1 MRTAQAI
8 NRRWTRALLGGV
20 VVGTGLLTACGGTS
34 VRQPAVLETIDEPQ
48 VTIERHWRSGRGPDT
63 DGYKLGLV
71 AALHRDALFTA
82 DADGNVVALD
92 REEGDLIWSA
102 DTELALSG
110 GPTVEGDQVL
120 VGSRDAELVALSRA
134 DGRELWRAAV
144 SSEVVA
150 PPASNG
156 DTVVVRT
163 VDGRVAALS
172 AEDGSQRWATKRTV
186 PPLSLR
192 GLSAPV
198 IVGNI
203 VISGLETGRLVAQR
217 LDDGEP
223 VWTQAVSVP
232 SGRSELER
240 IADIDAPLLV
250 DGSTLYAMSYG
261 GDVAALDVYSGD
273 VRWRRAIKTY
283 SGGTVSLDGERL
295 YVTDEEGSVWALQ
308 TSNGA
313 AAWKSEALSW
323 RRLSAPAVHE
333 GFVVVADFEG
343 YVHYLS
349 PDNGRIVGR
358 ERPLGDRVDVM
369 PLVADGHLFL
379 ADVEGRVVALRAQA
393 E

>member
-1 MRTAQAI
+1 MRTLQAI
-8 NRRWTRALLGGV
+8 RPLPSRTLRCGVMACAVLLA
-20 VVGTGLLTACGGTS
+20 ACGGSS
-34 VRQPAVLETIDEPQ
+34 VRQPAVLENINQPE
-48 VTIERHWRSGRGPDT
+48 VSVERYWHSGRGPDT
-63 DGYKLGLV
+63 NGYALGLV
-71 AALHRDALFTA
+71 TALHRDALFTA
-82 DADGNVVALD
+82 DADGHVVALSRD
-92 REEGDLIWSA
+92 SGDVIWTT
-102 DTELALSG
+102 DTDLALAG
-110 GPTVEGDQVL
+110 GPTVEGEQVL
-120 VGSRDAELVALSRA
+120 VGSRDAQIVALSRA
-134 DGRELWRAAV
+134 DGSELWRTSV

-163 VDGRVAALS
+163 VDGRVTALS
-172 AEDGSQRWATKRTV
+172 ADDGSQRWASKRTV

-203 VISGLETGRLVAQR
+203 VVSGLETGRLVAQR

-250 DGSTLYAMSYG
+250 DGNTLYAMSYG

-273 VRWRRAIKTY
+273 VRWRRGIKTY
-283 SGGTVSLDGERL
+283 TGGTVSLDGERL

-349 PDNGRIVGR
+349 PESGRIVGR
-358 ERPLGDRVDVM
+358 SRPLGDRVDVM
-369 PLVADGHLFL
+369 PVVADGHLFL
-379 ADVEGRVVALRAQA
+379 ADVEGRVVALRAKA

>member
-1 MRTAQAI
+1 MRTFQAM
-8 NRRWTRALLGGV
+8 NVQCSRGLLGGV
-20 VVGTGLLTACGGTS
+20 MISAVLLSACGGSS
-34 VRQPAVLETIDEPQ
+34 VRQPAVLETINQPE
-48 VTIERHWRSGRGPDT
+48 VVVERHWRSGRGPDT
-63 DGYKLGLV
+63 EGYKLGLV
-71 AALHRDALFTA
+71 TTLHRDALFTA
-82 DADGNVVALD
+82 DAAGNVVALNRD
-92 REEGDLIWSA
+92 NGDLIWKT
-102 DTELALSG
+102 DTELALAG
-110 GPTVEGDQVL
+110 GPTVEGQQVL
-120 VGSRDAELVALSRA
+120 VGSRDAKLVALSRA
-134 DGRELWRAAV
+134 DGSELWRATV

-156 DTVVVRT
+156 ETIVVRT

-192 GLSAPV
+192 GLAAPV

-217 LDDGEP
+217 LEDGEP

-250 DGSTLYAMSYG
+250 DGNTLYAMSYG

-283 SGGTVSLDGERL
+283 TGGTVSDDGERL
-295 YVTDEEGSVWALQ
+295 YVSDEEGSVWALQ

-313 AAWKSEALSW
+313 AAWKAEALSW

-349 PDNGRIVGR
+349 PENGRIVGR
-358 ERPLGDRVDVM
+358 SRPLRDRVDVT

-379 ADVEGRVVALRAQA
+379 ADVEGRVAALRAKA